1 MHGKPATRVRTVA
14 VAGNPNSGK
23 TTLFNGLTGSRQR
36 IGNWPGVTVEKKE
49 GILSFD
55 SVSEF
60 LSSPFMNEYQHT
72 VRAQEGRVTA
82 REPDAGTETV
92 HLVDL
97 PGIYS
102 LSASSEDEMVARN
115 YLLNGEADLVINI
128 IDASNLQR
136 NLYLTLQ
143 LVELRVP
150 LLIVLNMMD
159 VAEKKGLNID
169 ADHLS
174 EHLGV
179 PVIPARATERDSI
192 REVKKALYD
201 SLYIPRISQ
210 ARVDYPHEFEQ
221 IIEEWT
227 PRLADVSQ
235 ELGATERWVAVKLL
249 EQDPWITDHVTEAG
263 ALSHVEIEASVEEIR
278 RHSREDPD
286 VLIADYRYGFIHGL
300 TRHISRSR
308 LSRQSVTDIVD
319 RIVMNR
325 LLGIPIFFAV
335 MYLVFWF
342 TMVVGDAFIDFFDI
356 LFGTIFVDGFGSL
369 LSGVGAPEW
378 LVGILAGG
386 IGAGIQTV
394 AGFVPII
401 FAMFLALAVLEDSG
415 YMARAAFVMDR
426 FMRWVGLPGKSF
438 VPMMVGF
445 GCTVPAIMGTR
456 TLETKRDR
464 FMTIFMAPH
473 MSCGARLPV
482 YAFFAAAFFP
492 GRAGFV
498 VFSLYVVGIVIA
510 ILTGLLLKHTLFRGE
525 VSHFIMEL
533 PPYHGP
539 RVGHILSHALSRL
552 KVFVYRAGVT
562 ITIIVAVLSVV
573 NSFGFEDGFGLRE
586 TEESILADAGRLVT
600 PVFTPMG
607 IEENNWQATVGI
619 FTGMFAKEAVVGTLS
634 SLYSQSEDQP
644 AFGEADILSGI
655 REALW
660 SIPRNLSDVLG
671 GLLDPL
677 GFAAVTGEA
686 ASGATPAAEQAP
698 GPDAN
703 AGPGVFRRMQAR
715 FNAEGAYAYLL
726 FVLIYIPCV
735 AAMGAAIKEMGGG
748 YATVLGIYQTVLAWI
763 VATLYY
769 QLTTTPSILPI
780 GIALALLGLLISA
793 FSVGARW
800 TRGRLET

>member
-1 MHGKPATRVRTVA
+1 METNATTRTRTVA

-23 TTLFNGLTGSRQR
+23 TTLFNGLTGSKQR

-49 GILSFD
+49 GLLNFD
-55 SVSEF
+55 AVSEF

-72 VRAQEGRVTA
+72 TRPERAPVGRGA
-82 REPDAGTETV
+82 EQV

-102 LSASSEDEMVARN
+102 LSASSEDEIVARN
-115 YLLNGEADLVINI
+115 FLLSADVDLVVNI
-128 IDASNLQR
+128 VDASNLQR

-143 LVELRVP
+143 LVELKIP

-159 VAEKKGLNID
+159 VADKKGLSID
-169 ADHLS
+169 VDHLS

-179 PVIPARATERDSI
+179 PVIPASATDRGSI
-192 REVKKALYD
+192 RSVKQELYR
-201 SLYIPRISQ
+201 SLQDPSVPS
-210 ARVDYPHEFEQ
+210 ARVDYPEEFEAA
-221 IIEEWT
+221 ISRWEAPLGE
-227 PRLADVSQ
+227 VSQ
-235 ELGATERWVAVKLL
+235 SIGANPRWLSVKLL
-249 EQDPWITDHVTEAG
+249 EQDPWITERVVAEG
-263 ALSHVEIEASVEEIR
+263 ALPAEAVDSVIEGIR
-278 RHSREDPD
+278 HHTREDPD
-286 VLIADYRYGFIHGL
+286 VVIADYRYGFIHGL
-300 TRHISRSR
+300 TRHISRSK
-308 LSRQSVTDIVD
+308 LNRQSMTDLID
-319 RIVMNR
+319 RVVMNR

-356 LFGTIFVDGFGSL
+356 LFGTIFVDGFGAVL
-369 LSGVGAPEW
+369 RTIAAPDW
-378 LVGILAGG
+378 LVAILAGG

-394 AGFVPII
+394 ATFVPII
-401 FAMFLALAVLEDSG
+401 FAMFLALAALEDSG

-456 TLETKRDR
+456 TLDTKRDR

-482 YAFFAAAFFP
+482 YAFFAGAFFP
-492 GRAGFV
+492 ASSGFV

-533 PPYHGP
+533 PPYHAP
-539 RVGHILSHALSRL
+539 RGLHILSHAFERL

-562 ITIIVAVLSVV
+562 ITIIVAILSVV
-573 NSFGFEDGFGLRE
+573 NSIGLDGSFGRQDTGDSVLAGL
-586 TEESILADAGRLVT
+586 GRAVT
-600 PVFTPMG
+600 PVFGPMG
-607 IEENNWQATVGI
+607 IEDENWPATVGI

-634 SLYSQSEDQP
+634 SLYSQSDQR
-644 AFGEADILSGI
+644 AAGAEVDILGGLGEALASIPENLSG
-655 REALW
+655 AV
-660 SIPRNLSDVLG
+660 S

-677 GFAAVTGEA
+677 GFGDAAAGGGGRGE
-686 ASGATPAAEQAP
+686 PL
-698 GPDAN
+698 
-703 AGPGVFRRMQAR
+703 VFQRMKAR
-715 FNAEGAYAYLL
+715 FDSAGAYAYLL
-726 FVLIYIPCV
+726 FILIYIPCV
-735 AAMGAAIKEMGGG
+735 AAIGAAVKEMGGA
-748 YATVLGIYQTVLAWI
+748 YAAVMGVYQTVLAWI

-769 QLTTTPSILPI
+769 QLTAGAGVAPVLVAVS
-780 GIALALLGLLISA
+780 LLGVIIVA
-793 FSVGARW
+793 FSIAGRW
-800 TRGRLET
+800 TRRELELPG